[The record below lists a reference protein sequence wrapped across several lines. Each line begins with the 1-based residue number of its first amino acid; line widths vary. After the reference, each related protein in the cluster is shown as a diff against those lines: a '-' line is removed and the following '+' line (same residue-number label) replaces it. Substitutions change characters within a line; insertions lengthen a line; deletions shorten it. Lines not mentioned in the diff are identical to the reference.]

1 MIKPALLKTG
11 DRIAIVA
18 PARKVQPAD
27 VAKASEVFKSWGLE
41 VAFGSNLHS
50 NAHSYLAG
58 SDQQRLTDLQSVLDN
73 ADIKAVISARGGYGT
88 TRILDR
94 VNLNALQRNPK
105 WIIGFSDV
113 TALHLRLL
121 KAGIM
126 SVHATMPVL
135 FGKADAAKSVESL
148 RRILF
153 EKNFSL
159 QAEPCDDNK
168 KGEASGR
175 LVGGNLSLV
184 ADSLGTSTEP
194 DMTNAILMIEEI
206 DEYRYRIDRMMTQL
220 KRAGKLASLSG
231 LVVGHMTD
239 IKESELPFGES
250 VEKIILNVVEEYDY
264 PVAFKFPF
272 GHENPNLAWRHGE
285 LVTLKVDQNGASIF
299 AANDLQ

>member
-1 MIKPALLKTG
+1 MIKPALLQTG
-11 DRIAIVA
+11 DRIAIVS

-27 VAKASEVFKSWGLE
+27 VENAAQVFSGWGLE
-41 VAFGSNLHS
+41 VVFGSNLHS

-58 SDQQRLTDLQSVLDN
+58 TDQERLNDLQLAIDN
-73 ADIKAVISARGGYGT
+73 TEIKAVISARGGYGT

-94 VNLNALQRNPK
+94 VNINALQKNPK
-105 WIIGFSDV
+105 WIIGFSDI
-113 TALHLRLL
+113 TALHLKLFQV
-121 KAGIM
+121 GIM
-126 SVHATMPVL
+126 SIHATMPAL
-135 FGKADAAKSVESL
+135 FSKADAAKSVESL
-148 RRILF
+148 RKILF
-153 EKNFSL
+153 EKEFSL
-159 QAEPCDDNK
+159 EATPCVDNRE
-168 KGEASGR
+168 GDARGR

-250 VEKIILNVVEEYDY
+250 VKKIILNAVEEYDY
-264 PVAFKFPF
+264 PVAFRFPF

-285 LVTLKVDQNGASIF
+285 HVRLKVDQNGASIS
-299 AANDLQ
+299 AYTLH